1 MNKNDLFNQMDE
13 LEKKSLAFHQ
23 ELGSM
28 KQQIKALLEENKR
41 LTIEN
46 QQLRKVLK
54 RETGAHTGTPQP
66 RKQTPA
72 PVAVNVA
79 AAPASRAQQ
88 TELPLALP
96 IDQAAAVGEGHDN
109 LARLYHEGFHI
120 CNVYY
125 GHLRTEG
132 DCLFCL
138 SFLNK

>member
-1 MNKNDLFNQMDE
+1 MNKNDLFDQMDE
-13 LEKKSLAFHQ
+13 LEKKSQAFHL
-23 ELGSM
+23 ELGTM

-66 RKQTPA
+66 RKQTP
-72 PVAVNVA
+72 VAVNA
-79 AAPASRAQQ
+79 AAVPVSQAAHP
-88 TELPLALP
+88 EIPLTLP